1 MSDIRGCL
9 SADLGGFSLRMDFTF
24 PGRGITALFGRSGSG
39 KSTLLRCFAGLEQC
53 NGFLQ
58 VLGDIWHDNDTG
70 CFTATHKRPIGFVF
84 QHANLFP
91 HLSVRDN
98 LLYGWKRIK
107 PEQRR
112 INYDDVVAWL
122 GLDTL
127 MGRSTDKLSGGE
139 RQRVAIGR
147 ALLTS
152 PQLLLMDEPLA
163 ALDVIS
169 KEEIF
174 PYLEQ
179 LHSHL
184 AIPVI
189 YVSHSLKEIVR
200 LADHVAWIEGGR
212 IIAAGSLM
220 QMVSRFDFA
229 QDNEEEAGAVIKCRV
244 LGHDDNYH
252 LTELE
257 SDYGP
262 IWVRQLKHQPGKA
275 VRLHIRASDVSLVR
289 KRVEESSV
297 LNILP
302 VEIEAVAEVV
312 KGQVLVRLR
321 SCDNNSNNP
330 LLARITQRS
339 CEQLQIMAGQQ
350 FYAQVKGVVLVK

>member
-1 MSDIRGCL
+1 VSDIRGCF
-9 SADLGGFSLRMDFTF
+9 STTLGDFSLEVDFTF
-24 PGRGITALFGRSGSG
+24 PARGITALYGRSGSG

-58 VLGDIWHDNDTG
+58 VLGDIWHDNDTSR
-70 CFTATHKRPIGFVF
+70 FTPTHKRPIGYVF

-91 HLSVRDN
+91 HLSVKEN
-98 LLYGWKRIK
+98 LLYGWKRIE
-107 PEQRR
+107 PQQRR
-112 INYDDVVAWL
+112 IHYEEVIEWL
-122 GLDTL
+122 GLEALIT
-127 MGRSTDKLSGGE
+127 RSPEKLSGGE

-169 KEEIF
+169 KEEIL

-179 LHSHL
+179 LHRHL

-200 LADHVAWIEGGR
+200 LADHIAWIDKGR
-212 IIAAGSLM
+212 IIAAGSLS

-229 QDNEEEAGAVIKCRV
+229 QENEDEAGAVIECSV
-244 LGHDDNYH
+244 MQHDNNYH
-252 LTELE
+252 LTELN

-262 IWVRQLKHQPGKA
+262 LWVRQLNYQEGEQ

-289 KRVEESSV
+289 HRVEESSV

-302 VEIEAVAEVV
+302 VQIEAVAEPV

-321 SCDNNSNNP
+321 SVHNSSA

-339 CEQLQIMAGQQ
+339 CEQLQLAAGQQ
-350 FYAQVKGVVLVK
+350 IYAQVKGVVLVR

>member
-1 MSDIRGCL
+1 
-9 SADLGGFSLRMDFTF
+9 
-24 PGRGITALFGRSGSG
+24 
-39 KSTLLRCFAGLEQC
+39 LEQN

-58 VLGDIWHDNDTG
+58 VLGDIWQDNDTG
-70 CFTATHKRPIGFVF
+70 RFTATHKRPIGFVF

-107 PEQRR
+107 PQQRM
-112 INYDDVVAWL
+112 INYDDVVEWL
-122 GLDTL
+122 GLDAL
-127 MGRSTDKLSGGE
+127 IGRSTANLSGGE

-163 ALDVIS
+163 ALDAIS
-169 KEEIF
+169 KEEIL

-179 LHSHL
+179 LHRHL

-200 LADHVAWIEGGR
+200 LADHVAWIDKGR
-212 IIAAGSLM
+212 IIAEGSLT

-229 QDNEEEAGAVIKCRV
+229 QDNEEEAGSVIEGRV
-244 LGHDDNYH
+244 WRHDESYH

-262 IWVRQLKHQPGKA
+262 LWVRQLKYPAGEM
-275 VRLHIRASDVSLVR
+275 VRLHIRASDISLVR
-289 KRVEESSV
+289 QRVEQSSV
-297 LNILP
+297 LNVLP
-302 VEIEAVAEVV
+302 VQIAAVAAPVN
-312 KGQVLVRLR
+312 GQVLVRLQ
-321 SCDNNSNNP
+321 SCDNSNSSP

-339 CEQLQIMAGQQ
+339 FEQLRLAAGQQ
-350 FYAQVKGVVLVK
+350 LYAQVKGVVLVK

>member
-1 MSDIRGCL
+1 MSDIRGCF
-9 SADLGGFSLRMDFTF
+9 STNLGDFSLSMDFTF

-39 KSTLLRCFAGLEQC
+39 KSTLLRCFAGLEEC

-58 VLGDIWHDNDTG
+58 VLGDIWHDNETG
-70 CFTATHKRPIGFVF
+70 RYTPTHKRPIGYVF

-91 HLSVRDN
+91 HLSVREN

-107 PEQRR
+107 PQQRV
-112 INYDDVVAWL
+112 INYNDVVEWL
-122 GLDTL
+122 GLDPL
-127 MGRSTDKLSGGE
+127 IGRSTAKLSGGE

-163 ALDVIS
+163 ALDAIS
-169 KEEIF
+169 KEEIL

-179 LHSHL
+179 LHRHL

-200 LADHVAWIEGGR
+200 LADHIAWIDKGR
-212 IIAAGSLM
+212 IVAAGPLTE
-220 QMVSRFDFA
+220 MVSRFDFA
-229 QDNEEEAGAVIKCRV
+229 QDNEEEAGAVIECRV
-244 LGHDDNYH
+244 RRHDENYH

-257 SDYGP
+257 SDYGSL
-262 IWVRQLKHQPGKA
+262 WVRQLKHQMGEV
-275 VRLHIRASDVSLVR
+275 VRLHIRASDISLVR
-289 KRVEESSV
+289 QRVEESSV
-297 LNILP
+297 LNVLAVQIA
-302 VEIEAVAEVV
+302 AVAAPVN
-312 KGQVLVRLR
+312 GQVLVRLQN
-321 SCDNNSNNP
+321 SDNSNSSP

-339 CEQLQIMAGQQ
+339 SEQLQLAAGQQ
-350 FYAQVKGVVLVK
+350 LYAQVKGVVLVR

>member
-1 MSDIRGCL
+1 MSDIRGCF
-9 SADLGGFSLRMDFTF
+9 STNLGDFSLRMDFTF
-24 PGRGITALFGRSGSG
+24 PGRGVTALFGRSGSG
-39 KSTLLRCFAGLEQC
+39 KSTLLRCFAGLEQS

-58 VLGDIWHDNDTG
+58 VLGEIWHDNDTG
-70 CFTATHKRPIGFVF
+70 RFTATHKRPIGFVF

-107 PEQRR
+107 PKQRR
-112 INYDDVVAWL
+112 IHYDDVVTWL
-122 GLDTL
+122 GLDAL
-127 MGRSTDKLSGGE
+127 MGRSTEKLSGGE

-163 ALDVIS
+163 ALDAFS
-169 KEEIF
+169 KEEIL

-179 LHSHL
+179 LHRHL

-189 YVSHSLKEIVR
+189 YVSHSLREVVR
-200 LADHVAWIEGGR
+200 LADHVAWIDGGR
-212 IIAAGSLM
+212 ITAAGSLI
-220 QMVSRFDFA
+220 QMLSRFDFS
-229 QDNEEEAGAVIKCRV
+229 QDNEEEAGAVIECQV
-244 LGHDDNYH
+244 VNHDHSYQ
-252 LTELE
+252 LTEVA

-262 IWVRQLKHQPGKA
+262 IWVRQLKHQPGEW

-289 KRVEESSV
+289 HRVEESSV
-297 LNILP
+297 LNILS
-302 VEIEAVAEVV
+302 VQIEAVAEALR
-312 KGQVLVRLR
+312 GQVLVRLR
-321 SCDNNSNNP
+321 SCDDSSSSP

-339 CEQLQIMAGQQ
+339 CEQMLLVAGERL
-350 FYAQVKGVVLVK
+350 YAQVKGVVMVK